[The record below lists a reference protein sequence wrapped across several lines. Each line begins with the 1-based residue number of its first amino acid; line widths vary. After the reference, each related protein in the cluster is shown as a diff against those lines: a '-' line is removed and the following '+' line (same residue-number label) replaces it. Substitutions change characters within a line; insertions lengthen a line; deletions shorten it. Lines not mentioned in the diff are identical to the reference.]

1 MVETKLGFA
10 LFQTNIDQ
18 NANMTPDLVQRSAF
32 PFLARWFHHPRLT
45 SQLSNRAK
53 GAAISAGFC
62 AVDRWMAR
70 QG

>member
-32 PFLARWFHHPRLT
+32 LFWP
-45 SQLSNRAK
+45 
-53 GAAISAGFC
+53 G
-62 AVDRWMAR
+62 
-70 QG
+70 